1 MNKIN
6 ICPCCA
12 NYIVNGDDCEH
23 YPCFAKEPYK
33 YIDVT
38 QDITVNYDEWI
49 DRDDLECESCGVE
62 SDYYGG
68 LYRATTRHYLEG

>member
-1 MNKIN
+1 MKKVN

-12 NYIVNGDDCEH
+12 NYVTYSDNCEH
-23 YPCFAKEPYK
+23 YPCFAGEPYK